1 MDAEEWVFSE
11 FYDFYDYHEK
21 QQRRRTELQR
31 RERALKDTVRIES
44 ERRDAVPIKVYVLPA
59 TEPEGL
65 GK

>member
-1 MDAEEWVFSE
+1 MSDEYDPLAGCWDLFEWR
-11 FYDFYDYHEK
+11 EK
-21 QQRRRTELQR
+21 YERRRMELER
-31 RERALKDTVRIES
+31 RERAFQDTVRIES